1 MYHPKLNALRTS
13 DRLFR
18 DTHMSYKNHEVTER
32 IRNREQG
39 KHYYIR
45 HEVSHRATN
54 RLRDAPTEDGVY
66 NYIIFYDEPN
76 YIPKFILVNPMLEYG
91 TKHFHLRGD
100 SHLVIFAAG
109 EMHVSKGRIW
119 FNLLSGTY
127 TLKILESVKNKGLV
141 KDYMIRKLR
150 EVFKV
155 YSSHVTYTEDKI
167 VEPYIKSYK
176 RHELKNIMLYNING

>member
-13 DRLFR
+13 NRLFK
-18 DTHMSYKNHEVTER
+18 DSHMSYKNHEVTER

-45 HEVSHRATN
+45 HELSHRATN

-76 YIPKFILVNPMLEYG
+76 YIPKFILVNPMLEHG

-100 SHLVIFAAG
+100 SHLSIFAAG
-109 EMHVSKGRIW
+109 EMRVHSGKIW
-119 FNLLSGTY
+119 FNILSGTY
-127 TLKILESVKNKGLV
+127 TLKILQSVKKKGLV

-150 EVFKV
+150 EVFRV
-155 YSSHVTYTEDKI
+155 YSSHVRYTEDKI
-167 VEPYIKSYK
+167 VEPYIKSY
-176 RHELKNIMLYNING
+176 RIHELKNIMLYNING